1 MPPAS
6 PADADR
12 PFPETFALLRQ
23 MYGWTMSLAAGRHA
37 PTALAAVSFAESSF
51 FPIPPDVLL
60 VPMVLARRERA
71 YVYAA
76 VCTAASVLGGALGYA
91 IGVWLFGS
99 LGQWLISAYGLGD
112 DMAKFQASYAEWGA
126 AIILLKGLTP
136 IPYKLVTIASG
147 FAGYDFPLFLLLSA
161 ITRGARFFLE
171 AALLKR
177 YGEPVRDFIENRLEW
192 VMLGVAVAIVGGFL
206 LVRLI

>member
-1 MPPAS
+1 
-6 PADADR
+6 
-12 PFPETFALLRQ
+12 LLRQ

-76 VCTAASVLGGALGYA
+76 ICTAASVLGGALGYA

-171 AALLKR
+171 AALLRR

-192 VMLGVAVAIVGGFL
+192 VMLAVAVTIVGGFL